1 MLACAVSA
9 GSEKAVCI
17 LQTFTTLGMPG
28 NVGLIPR
35 AVEQLFT
42 SATSLEASQGWT
54 FQMKVQPA
62 PCLCA

>member
-1 MLACAVSA
+1 MCT
-9 GSEKAVCI
+9 
-17 LQTFTTLGMPG
+17 LQTYTTLGTPG

-54 FQMKVQPA
+54 FQMKVQPSF
-62 PCLCA
+62 CLYTDVHKYAGYLRLQC